1 MRSDLRRVGTRLPLQ
16 QVTPAPLCGH
26 AFGESDTLHCVRTP
40 EPEAPTSVPLV
51 MKIIFLDIDGV
62 LNCDKTPNPR
72 KFPYIVDKKLLARL
86 KKLLDRTGAKVVL
99 SSSWRCDPVGL
110 FAAKHSACRSSACAP
125 TSRKARAARRCLPG
139 FPLTPGDA
147 ICGDRRRRRRT
158 GRPAA
163 VPAFSQDRP
172 HHGDRQGAEK
182 YLNGESDETMRASAV
197 VRLGQNIHSLFKRN
211 KS

>member
-1 MRSDLRRVGTRLPLQ
+1 
-16 QVTPAPLCGH
+16 
-26 AFGESDTLHCVRTP
+26 
-40 EPEAPTSVPLV
+40 

-62 LNCDKTPNPR
+62 LNCDTTPNPR

-99 SSSWRCDPVGL
+99 SSSWRCDPIGL
-110 FAAKHSACRSSACAP
+110 FAAKHWGVPFIDVCPDKPRSPRRNELLAWLSAHPRVTRYAVIDDEDDELDDLPLFQPSSK
-125 TSRKARAARRCLPG
+125 TG
-139 FPLTPGDA
+139 LTMEIVRGVA
-147 ICGDRRRRRRT
+147 
-158 GRPAA
+158 
-163 VPAFSQDRP
+163 
-172 HHGDRQGAEK
+172 K